1 MRKLLLFLIIGTF
14 WLIVGSTVSSAE
26 EASLE
31 SITVNVDFQDTDLR
45 RALLFISVDTGLSII
60 PDDDVMG
67 TVTARFVDQPVLEV
81 LERILEVNDCEY
93 KLVGNII
100 QVIRIPVVS
109 KILPLKF
116 ALAFEVAAAVESL
129 VLLSPKGALQVD
141 EEANSLLISDKRPYM
156 EEIVG
161 FIQELD
167 VPEKQ
172 LRSKTFSP
180 EFLKVERLASLI
192 KDQLTDRGKI
202 DIDPSTNSLL
212 ITETSFHLTKIT
224 SLIESMDTFQPE
236 RKVFPLKF
244 ALASDMERLIKGYLS
259 PEGTLEV
266 SEERNELTI
275 RDASYYLEKIAPI
288 VADED
293 RPEKQIREESFPIKY
308 ARIEDLA
315 LLLKENLSPEGT
327 LGVDEER
334 GLISIEDT
342 SYHLFKLGR
351 LIEQQDS
358 FIPKK
363 KRYRV
368 RFAPLTLLAD
378 RAQEMLSDKG
388 TLEIEEDTSS
398 FVVSDV
404 QKNLEKIERLVGEA
418 DTLEAQLVPPLVFQD
433 EDLTQA
439 LEMLSGATGV
449 NIVVDPGVQGRVNL
463 IFGRPIELVK
473 ILPQILEPNDCRY
486 EIIGDTIRVIPI
498 PLIKR
503 ILPLRFAA
511 VSEVVSSV
519 EGLLSSRGSLAANEE
534 TNSLI
539 VTDKGPYLEEIV
551 GFIQELDVPEKQLRS
566 KTFSPEFLK
575 VERLASLIKDQL
587 TDRGKI
593 DIDPSTNSLL
603 ITETSFHLTK
613 ITSLI
618 ESMDTFQPERKV
630 FPLKFALASDM
641 ERLIKGYLSPEG
653 TLEVSEERNE
663 LTIRDASY
671 YLEKIA
677 PIVAD
682 EDRPEKQIREE
693 SFPIKYARIEDLAL
707 LLKENL
713 SPEGTLGVDE
723 ERGLISIEDTS
734 YHLFKLGRLIEQQ
747 DSFIPKKKRYRV
759 RFAPLKSAEE
769 KAKELLSDEGRIV
782 ETQETRDYVDL
793 VVSDVEKNLE
803 RIGEEIRKIDKL
815 EDWVVTREYTLECY
829 YTPEEVQHRLEN
841 VLTKTRDFEGKII
854 RLPKARYTATRAQ
867 EEEEFIL
874 IPQEEGPV
882 ERETVSERI
891 LERQLSR
898 FEGDELLSREKAE
911 TEGNVI
917 EVRDLERNVANIE
930 KLIDELNGEDARK
943 EPITKTFYIKEGS
956 LERMA
961 LAMASILGIS
971 PDDIEGLEPG
981 GEWMQME
988 VPTLEI
994 NLGTVGPR

>member
-1 MRKLLLFLIIGTF
+1 VRKLLLFLIIGTF
-14 WLIVGSTVSSAE
+14 WLTVGSTVSSAE
-26 EASLE
+26 EANLD

-60 PDDDVMG
+60 PDADVTG
-67 TVTARFVDQPVLEV
+67 TVTARFIDQPVLEV

-116 ALAFEVAAAVESL
+116 ALAFEVAASVESL
-129 VLLSPKGALQVD
+129 VLLSPKGTLEVD
-141 EEANSLLISDKRPYM
+141 EEANSLLISDKRPYL
-156 EEIVG
+156 EEIVS

-180 EFLKVERLASLI
+180 QFLKVERLASLI

-202 DIDPSTNSLL
+202 DIDPSTNSLF

-224 SLIESMDTFQPE
+224 SLVESMDTFQPE

-266 SEERNELTI
+266 DEERNELTI
-275 RDASYYLEKIAPI
+275 RDASYYLEK
-288 VADED
+288 VGSVLADLD
-293 RPEKQIREESFPIKY
+293 RAEKQIREESFPIKY

-315 LLLKENLSPEGT
+315 LLLRESLSPEGT
-327 LGVDEER
+327 LEMDEER

-342 SYHLFKLGR
+342 SYHLLKLGR

-358 FIPKK
+358 FIAKK

-378 RAQEMLSDKG
+378 KAQEMLSDKG

-404 QKNLEKIERLVGEA
+404 QKNLEKIERLVREA
-418 DTLEAQLVPPLVFQD
+418 DTLEAQLIPPLVFQD
-433 EDLTQA
+433 EDLTKA
-439 LEMLSGATGV
+439 LEMLSRATGV
-449 NIVVDPGVQGRVNL
+449 SIVVDPGVEGKVNL

-473 ILPQILEPNDCRY
+473 VLPQILEPNDCRY

-503 ILPLRFAA
+503 IFALRFAT
-511 VSEVVSSV
+511 VSEVVSSL
-519 EGLLSSRGSLAANEE
+519 EGLLSPRGGLDINEE

-551 GFIQELDVPEKQLRS
+551 SFIQELDVPEKQLRS
-566 KTFSPEFLK
+566 KTFSPQFLK

-593 DIDPSTNSLL
+593 DIDPSTNSLF

-613 ITSLI
+613 ITSLV

-653 TLEVSEERNE
+653 TLEVDEERNE

-671 YLEKIA
+671 YLEK
-677 PIVAD
+677 VGSVLAD
-682 EDRPEKQIREE
+682 LDRAEKQIREE

-707 LLKENL
+707 LLRESL
-713 SPEGTLGVDE
+713 SPEGTLEMDE

-734 YHLFKLGRLIEQQ
+734 YHLLKLGRLIEQQ
-747 DSFIPKKKRYRV
+747 DSFIAKKKRYRV
-759 RFAPLKSAEE
+759 RFAPLTLLAD
-769 KAKELLSDEGRIV
+769 KAQEMLSDKGTLEI
-782 ETQETRDYVDL
+782 EEDTSSF
-793 VVSDVEKNLE
+793 VVSDVQKNLE
-803 RIGEEIRKIDKL
+803 KIEGLVRKTDNL
-815 EDWVVTREYTLECY
+815 EDELVTKKYFLTYL
-829 YTPEEVQHRLEN
+829 TPEEVQPLLQGLITDYGEIDVPRMRR
-841 VLTKTRDFEGKII
+841 TS
-854 RLPKARYTATRAQ
+854 
-867 EEEEFIL
+867 EESEEKEEFIL
-874 IPQEEGPV
+874 IPQEEPAP
-882 ERETVSERI
+882 RETVSERV
-891 LERQLSR
+891 LERQLS
-898 FEGDELLSREKAE
+898 EPASGKVPSLEESE
-911 TEGNVI
+911 TEDNVI
-917 EVRDLERNVANIE
+917 YVTDLKRNIG
-930 KLIDELNGEDARK
+930 KIDELITRLNGAETASQI
-943 EPITKTFYIKEGS
+943 ITKILYIKEGS

-961 LAMASILGIS
+961 LAVASILGIS

>member
-1 MRKLLLFLIIGTF
+1 VRKLLLFLIIGTF
-14 WLIVGSTVSSAE
+14 WLIVGSTVCSAE
-26 EASLE
+26 EANLD

-60 PDDDVMG
+60 PDADVTG
-67 TVTARFVDQPVLEV
+67 TVTARFIDQPVLEV

-93 KLVGNII
+93 KLVDNII

-109 KILPLKF
+109 KILSLKF
-116 ALAFEVAAAVESL
+116 ALAFEVAASVESL
-129 VLLSPKGALQVD
+129 VLLSPEGTLEVD
-141 EEANSLLISDKRPYM
+141 EEANSLLISDKRPYL
-156 EEIVG
+156 EEIVS

-180 EFLKVERLASLI
+180 QFLKVERLASLI

-224 SLIESMDTFQPE
+224 SLVESLDTFQPE
-236 RKVFPLKF
+236 RKVFSLKF
-244 ALASDMERLIKGYLS
+244 ALASDMEKIIKGYLS

-266 SEERNELTI
+266 DEKRNELTI
-275 RDASYYLEKIAPI
+275 KDASYYLEK
-288 VADED
+288 VGSVLADLD

-315 LLLKENLSPEGT
+315 LLLKESLSPEGT
-327 LGVDEER
+327 LDVDEER

-358 FIPKK
+358 FIAKK
-363 KRYRV
+363 KRYRIK
-368 RFAPLTLLAD
+368 FAPLTLLAD
-378 RAQEMLSDKG
+378 KAQEMLSDKG

-404 QKNLEKIERLVGEA
+404 EKNLEKIERLVGEA
-418 DTLEAQLVPPLVFQD
+418 DTLEAQLIPPLVFQD
-433 EDLTQA
+433 EDLTRA
-439 LEMLSGATGV
+439 LETLSRATGV
-449 NIVVDPGVQGRVNL
+449 SIVVDPGVEGKVNL

-486 EIIGDTIRVIPI
+486 EIIGDTIRVIPV

-503 ILPLRFAA
+503 IFALRFAT
-511 VSEVVSSV
+511 VSEMVRPL
-519 EGLLSSRGSLAANEE
+519 EPLLSPRGSLDMNEE

-551 GFIQELDVPEKQLRS
+551 SFIQELDVPEKQLRS
-566 KTFSPEFLK
+566 KTFSPQFLK

-613 ITSLI
+613 ITSLV
-618 ESMDTFQPERKV
+618 ESLDTFQPERKV
-630 FPLKFALASDM
+630 FSLKFALASDM
-641 ERLIKGYLSPEG
+641 EKIIKGYLSPEG
-653 TLEVSEERNE
+653 TLEVDEKRNE
-663 LTIRDASY
+663 LTIKDASY
-671 YLEKIA
+671 YLEK
-677 PIVAD
+677 VGSVLAD
-682 EDRPEKQIREE
+682 LDRPEKQIREE

-707 LLKENL
+707 LLKESL
-713 SPEGTLGVDE
+713 SPEGTLEVDE

-734 YHLFKLGRLIEQQ
+734 YHLLKLGRLIEQQ
-747 DSFIPKKKRYRV
+747 DSFIPKKKRYWV
-759 RFAPLKSAEE
+759 RFAPLRLLADRAEE
-769 KAKELLSDEGRIV
+769 MLSDKGTLEI
-782 ETQETRDYVDL
+782 EEDTSSF

-803 RIGEEIRKIDKL
+803 KIDRLVRKTDNL
-815 EDWVVTREYTLECY
+815 EDELVTKKYFLTYL
-829 YTPEEVQHRLEN
+829 TPEEVQPLLQGLITDYGEIDVPRMHRTSE
-841 VLTKTRDFEGKII
+841 R
-854 RLPKARYTATRAQ
+854 PQ

-874 IPQEEGPV
+874 IPQEEPAP
-882 ERETVSERI
+882 RETVSERV
-891 LERQLSR
+891 LERQLS
-898 FEGDELLSREKAE
+898 EPASGKVLSLEESE
-911 TEGNVI
+911 TEDNVI
-917 EVRDLERNVANIE
+917 YVTDLKRNIG
-930 KLIDELNGEDARK
+930 KIDELITGLNGAETAG
-943 EPITKTFYIKEGS
+943 EIITKTFYVQEGS
-956 LERMA
+956 VERMA
-961 LAMASILGIS
+961 LAMANILGIEA
-971 PDDIEGLEPG
+971 DDIEGLEPE
-981 GEWMQME
+981 GEWMEMR
-988 VPTLEI
+988 VSSLEI
-994 NLGTVGPR
+994 DLGTMGPE